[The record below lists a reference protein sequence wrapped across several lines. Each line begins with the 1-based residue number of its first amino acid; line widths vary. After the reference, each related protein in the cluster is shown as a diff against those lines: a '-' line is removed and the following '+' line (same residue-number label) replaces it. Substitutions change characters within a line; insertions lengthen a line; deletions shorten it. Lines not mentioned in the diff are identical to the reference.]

1 MKPGKMSKP
10 AASQVRSASAG
21 QLAAI
26 WSGRMKCAEAT
37 RLGRAPPCRT
47 APGLPRSSAAT
58 DQILEHLHSL
68 TVSHSSYMLGL
79 LLEAAGTA
87 WQDADEADRETAA
100 DGGDGV
106 RHVPLRSDRHHAA
119 GSLRVAQV
127 PRALGG

>member
-1 MKPGKMSKP
+1 MFTERHAVISP
-10 AASQVRSASAG
+10 SQEPCCSSGSARKACES
-21 QLAAI
+21 
-26 WSGRMKCAEAT
+26 SRM
-37 RLGRAPPCRT
+37 
-47 APGLPRSSAAT
+47 
-58 DQILEHLHSL
+58 DSL